1 MRLQKM
7 IKKFTI
13 VVTNLYEEKTPISI
27 AITANDEVT
36 TVDDLIIAQ
45 HVYKVMYS
53 EGIRAGFVDVY
64 KAVIQAIK
72 TNCAVIY
79 MKYETHV
86 ITKFDSIEDPSLCT
100 AQLDLYPNDFFN
112 VKYYTVGDKI
122 IIGDTDNKLIHN
134 VVDCIFG
141 NTTRGKS
148 YYAAKVMLESF
159 DHFMYNEMEV
169 CMRYAKSLEDIKQ
182 LYTI

>member
-1 MRLQKM
+1 MTKN
-7 IKKFTI
+7 FTI

-27 AITANDEVT
+27 AVTANDII
-36 TVDDLIIAQ
+36 DDLIIAQ
-45 HVYKVMYS
+45 HVYKVMYE

-64 KAVIQAIK
+64 KAIVNVMA
-72 TNCAVIY
+72 TNCDVIKL
-79 MKYETHV
+79 KYETHV
-86 ITKFDSIEDPSLCT
+86 VSKFDSIEDTSLCT
-100 AQLDLYPNDFFN
+100 AHLDLYPNDFFN

-122 IIGDTDNKLIHN
+122 IIGDTDNTLIHN
-134 VVDCIFG
+134 VMDCIFG

-169 CMRYAKSLEDIKQ
+169 CMRYANNLDDIKQ